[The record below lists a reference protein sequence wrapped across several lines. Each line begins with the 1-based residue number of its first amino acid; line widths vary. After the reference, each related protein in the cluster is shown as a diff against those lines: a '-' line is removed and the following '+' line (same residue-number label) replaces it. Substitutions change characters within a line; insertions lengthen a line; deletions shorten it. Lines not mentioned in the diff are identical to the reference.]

1 MYDVEN
7 KNILITGGTGF
18 VGKNIV
24 PLLEKEGANVTAT
37 GRDYDLSVFSESEKL
52 FTLKKYDLIIHAAAF
67 QGAGDFPLRYPADQF
82 MINNLIHTHA
92 LHMWKEH
99 QSQATFVGIGST
111 CSYPGNLAVLR
122 EEDYF
127 TGPLHE
133 SVETYG
139 LTKCVLQKGIEAY
152 KKQYGLKGTTVVFA
166 TLYGPH
172 DEFDLEKSHVVSAL
186 VKKFCDAK
194 QFDLPEVE
202 IWGDGTQT
210 RELIY
215 VEDQIKGLLATC
227 EYEGDLIN
235 IGTGIET
242 TIRDL
247 AETISNLTGF
257 AGSIIYNT
265 DKFVGV
271 KRKVLDVSKAE
282 SLYGWTT
289 KEGYVLIPLEDGLE
303 RTITWYRRNYLEK

>member
-1 MYDVEN
+1 MYDIKN
-7 KNILITGGTGF
+7 KHILITGGTGF
-18 VGKNIV
+18 LGKNIV
-24 PLLEKEGANVTAT
+24 PLLESSGAHVTAT
-37 GRDYDLSVFSESEKL
+37 GRDYDLSVLSEAERL
-52 FTLKKYDLIIHAAAF
+52 FKLKKYDLIIHAAAF

-92 LHMWKEH
+92 LHFWKEL
-99 QSQATFVGIGST
+99 QPQATFVGIGST
-111 CSYPGNLAVLR
+111 CSYPGNLTVLA

-152 KKQYGLKGTTVVFA
+152 KRQYGLKGTTVVFA

-186 VKKFCDAK
+186 IKKFCDAK
-194 QFDLPEVE
+194 AFSTPEVE

-215 VEDQIKGLLATC
+215 VEDQINGLLTTC
-227 EYEGDLIN
+227 QYDGDLIN

-247 AETISNLTGF
+247 AETIGRLTEFEGKIF
-257 AGSIIYNT
+257 YNT
-265 DKFVGV
+265 DRFVGV
-271 KRKVLDVSKAE
+271 KRKVLDISKSKE
-282 SLYGWTT
+282 LYGWTVNEESKLT
-289 KEGYVLIPLEDGLE
+289 PLEEGL
-303 RTITWYRRNYLEK
+303 RKTIAWYRQNYLEE

>member
-1 MYDVEN
+1 MYDVKN
-7 KNILITGGTGF
+7 KHILITGGTGF
-18 VGKNIV
+18 LGKNIV
-24 PLLEKEGANVTAT
+24 PLLESRGAHVTAT
-37 GRDYDLSVFSESEKL
+37 GRDYNLADYSQAEKL

-99 QSQATFVGIGST
+99 QPQATLIGIGST
-111 CSYPGNLAVLR
+111 CSYPGNLTVLS

-152 KKQYGLKGTTVVFA
+152 KKQYNLKGTTVVFA

-194 QFDLPEVE
+194 EHNTPEVE

-215 VEDQIKGLLATC
+215 VEDQINGLLATC

-242 TIRDL
+242 SIRDL
-247 AETISNLTGF
+247 AETIGRLVDFQGTIF
-257 AGSIIYNT
+257 YNT
-265 DKFVGV
+265 DRFVGV
-271 KRKVLDVSKAE
+271 KRKVLDISK
-282 SLYGWTT
+282 SKKLYGWTVNEDSKLT
-289 KEGYVLIPLEDGLE
+289 PLEEGLKK
-303 RTITWYRRNYLEK
+303 TIEWYRQNYLEK